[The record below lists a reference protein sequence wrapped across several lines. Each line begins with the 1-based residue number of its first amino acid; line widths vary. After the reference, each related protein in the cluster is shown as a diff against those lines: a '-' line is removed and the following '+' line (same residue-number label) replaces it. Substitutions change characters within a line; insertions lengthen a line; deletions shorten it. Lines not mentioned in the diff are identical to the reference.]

1 MLTIDQAEQLVA
13 SIAPELLGRVQVL
26 EYSERLGPC
35 NADTTGAYAVYD
47 VRGGNPIIRRELQRQ
62 GRWRDRPTDAIVFLE
77 PPTAATVIH
86 EAAHLVPIRTPLPD
100 SPLPAPLAELAT
112 LRMLTRWAAQPSP
125 LEPWAGGHDLPFLR
139 RCCHLWARCEA
150 LGVPVRQSDIH
161 RAGAELLHD
170 ISEYRSRLGWEPTR
184 CRSWTFAEIEALPI
198 PEAFGKLFDDD
209 KARWARQETR
219 DE

>member
-1 MLTIDQAEQLVA
+1 MILTTDQAEQLVA

-35 NADTTGAYAVYD
+35 NADTTAAYAVYD

-86 EAAHLVPIRTPLPD
+86 EAAHLVPVRTPLPD
-100 SPLPAPLAELAT
+100 PPLPALLAEEAT
-112 LRMLTRWAAQPSP
+112 LRMLTRWAAQPFP

-139 RCCHLWARCEA
+139 RCCHLWARCEP
-150 LGVPVRQSDIH
+150 LGIPVRQCDF
-161 RAGAELLHD
+161 RAVDWADHD
-170 ISEYRSRLGWEPTR
+170 IDEYRRRLGWEPTR
-184 CRSWTFAEIEALPI
+184 CRGWSFAQIEAEPI
-198 PEAFGKLFDDD
+198 PAYFSDLF
-209 KARWARQETR
+209 TR
-219 DE
+219 DQAAWLRWKETT